1 MSGQCLSGDP
11 RRDPILP
18 FLLFCLHG
26 LITGKGTGVGHAP
39 VRSLADCL
47 DFGEFPS
54 GFEEHPV
61 NSSKHG
67 SGQAR
72 EHVHLTPC

>member
-1 MSGQCLSGDP
+1 MALGGPQEGSHPSVSSL
-11 RRDPILP
+11 
-18 FLLFCLHG
+18 CLHD

-39 VRSLADCL
+39 VRSLTDCL

-54 GFEEHPV
+54 GFEEHAV

-72 EHVHLTPC
+72 ERVHLTPC